1 MFVSLSVVVLLLPLA
16 TQSSSDLA
24 DFSGVNSTPLGE

>member
-1 MFVSLSVVVLLLPLA
+1 MFVSLSVVILLPLA

-24 DFSGVNSTPLGE
+24 DFLGVNSTPLGE